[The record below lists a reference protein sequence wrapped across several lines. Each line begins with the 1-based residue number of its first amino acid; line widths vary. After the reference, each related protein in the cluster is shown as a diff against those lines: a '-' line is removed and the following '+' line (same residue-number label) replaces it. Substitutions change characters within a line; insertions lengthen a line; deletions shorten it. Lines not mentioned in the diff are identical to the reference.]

1 MRRANESATPTDD
14 LKSIVG
20 RVPLFSHLQDEDL
33 AKILSI
39 AHTKTFPKDHR
50 LFERGEEGNEFMVVT
65 QGRLKVIFLNEDGR
79 ELTLTILGPYQSLG
93 EVSLL
98 DDAPRSASAVALSDL
113 RVLSI
118 NKRDFREVIETNPRI
133 CISLLTAMSRRL
145 RELTE
150 DTAGLIFMDVY
161 QRLARKL
168 LNLWDTLGV
177 QGSGSREIPQR
188 LTHQELANMVGATR
202 ETVTKALND
211 MEDRGIIRFN
221 KKQVEILDEKEL
233 EACTLR
239 RVNERERHLD

>member
-1 MRRANESATPTDD
+1 MEDVM
-14 LKSIVG
+14 SIVR
-20 RVPLFSHLQDEDL
+20 RVPLFANLEDDDA
-33 AKILSI
+33 AKIASI
-39 AHTKTFPKDHR
+39 AHAKTYPKDHL
-50 LFERGEEGNEFMVVT
+50 LFERGEEGSEFLVVT
-65 QGRLKVIFLNEDGR
+65 QGRLKVIFLHEDGR

-98 DDAPRSASAVALSDL
+98 DNAPRSASAVALSDL

-118 NKRDFREVIETNPRI
+118 NKRDFRTLLESNPSI

-168 LNLWDTLGV
+168 LNLSQTLGV
-177 QGSGSREIPQR
+177 NTEHGREIPQR

-211 MEDRGIIRFN
+211 MEARGIISFN
-221 KKQVEILDEKEL
+221 KKQVVILDEREL
-233 EACTLR
+233 DACTLR
-239 RVNERERHLD
+239 RFSERDRATLTPPLL